1 MFRYTILSSIIEDM
15 YDQIV
20 EGRGDKLRHQY
31 EFNVFP
37 VSKSET
43 L

>member
-1 MFRYTILSSIIEDM
+1 MLRYTFLPSIIEDM

-20 EGRGDKLRHQY
+20 EGGGDKLRHQY
-31 EFNVFP
+31 DFNVFP